1 MIWADRVA
9 VVWAALLWGGMALL
23 AGGHGHAEDALNIE
37 VIKAVLLL
45 AGVPWL
51 LLRGVDFICG
61 GPARRESARYFK
73 GRQSVG

>member
-9 VVWAALLWGGMALL
+9 LVWGGLLWGVMALL
-23 AGGHGHAEDALNIE
+23 ASGHGSSGDALNIE

-51 LLRGVDFICG
+51 LLRGIDFVFH
-61 GPARRESARYFK
+61 GPERRQFHYQNTHR
-73 GRQSVG
+73 R